1 MTDIELSK
9 KIHCTIYEEYR
20 KALDIITIN
29 PDYSLV
35 IFRNIL
41 SHLCQQI
48 ATYNYIEL
56 NETSLDK
63 KIKKRYYVA
72 LAQEKISKFY

>member
-35 IFRNIL
+35 IFRNIF

-63 KIKKRYYVA
+63 KIKK
-72 LAQEKISKFY
+72 LFEKKLINTNLYCF